1 MGPSG
6 LGRTGVRRPLDGR
19 NRARQE
25 ASCAARTALAAG
37 VLPGGRGPVPHAGPG
52 SSVRRTSAPRG
63 WPYARAVQALRRENL
78 GILAGALLLGAL
90 TGALVGGT
98 VADALFVSCLAL
110 GLLLALRHVAGATL
124 RWRAARARAAEVAAL
139 RPGAVAR
146 AAVREER
153 ARLTADVQAV
163 VRAAVVDMQDGARR
177 AAGAWDAEPVAELR
191 GIQRAGTA
199 ATSELRRMLG
209 LLREPVEPAP
219 AAAADADGARIRR
232 AEVVLAALAAADVLV
247 EAVIAHRT
255 GWPEAAY
262 MTPVAVG
269 LTVLAA
275 LTVLGRRLASGAS
288 TLLLAALVTTG
299 TLVGHSVV
307 EGVWMLVTV
316 GALGWACGA
325 WERRLTWAL
334 AGPGMLA
341 LALVHKH
348 AQARPENLFI
358 ALVILG
364 VGLFTGL
371 LVRVMRSRARRARRA
386 VGAREAELGAASAAA
401 VLAERLTV
409 ARELHDLVS
418 GAVGVVVMQAGA
430 AEVLLAT
437 DRAGGRRALDVVLTT
452 CAHTLEELDR
462 FLAAKD
468 GAPGSA
474 GHDLADLRGLV
485 DRMRLAGLAVDLTMV
500 GDAAAA
506 MPTVYRVVQE
516 ALLNTLRHAPGARAA
531 VEVAAAG
538 GRVRVVV
545 VDDGPGPG
553 ADASRGFG
561 LVGLAERVQS
571 DGGTLST
578 GTGPEGTGFR
588 VDATLPLPADTR
600 LPISPAPTW
609 APRTAA
615 GAGRPAAGTGAP

>member
-1 MGPSG
+1 M
-6 LGRTGVRRPLDGR
+6 
-19 NRARQE
+19 
-25 ASCAARTALAAG
+25 LA
-37 VLPGGRGPVPHAGPG
+37 P
-52 SSVRRTSAPRG
+52 
-63 WPYARAVQALRRENL
+63 RRENL
-78 GILAGALLLGAL
+78 GILGGALLVGAL

-98 VADALFVSCLAL
+98 VTDALFVSCLAL
-110 GLLLALRHVAGATL
+110 GLLLALRHLARATR
-124 RWRAARARAAEVAAL
+124 RWRAARTRAAEVAAL
-139 RPGAVAR
+139 QPGAVAR

-153 ARLTADVQAV
+153 ARLAADVHAV

-177 AAGAWDAEPVAELR
+177 AARSWDADPVAALR

-209 LLREPVEPAP
+209 LLREPAEPAP
-219 AAAADADGARIRR
+219 PAAPDPDGMRIRP
-232 AEVVLAALAAADVLV
+232 AEVVLAAVAAADVLG
-247 EAVIAHRT
+247 EAAIAHRMA
-255 GWPEAAY
+255 WPEAAY
-262 MTPVAVG
+262 MTPVALV
-269 LTVLAA
+269 LTTLAA
-275 LTVLGRRLASGAS
+275 LTVLGRRLAPGAS
-288 TLLLAALVTTG
+288 TLLLAALVTAG

-325 WERRLTWAL
+325 WERRMPWAL

-348 AQARPENLFI
+348 AQDRPENLFI

-364 VGLFTGL
+364 VGLLTGF
-371 LVRVMRSRARRARRA
+371 LVRAVRSRAERTRRAT
-386 VGAREAELGAASAAA
+386 GAREAELGAASAAA
-401 VLAERLTV
+401 VRAERLTV

-437 DRAGGRRALDVVLTT
+437 DRAGARRALDVVLTT
-452 CAHTLEELDR
+452 CAHTLDELDR

-485 DRMRLAGLAVDLTMV
+485 DRMRLAGLAVDLTMA
-500 GDAAAA
+500 GDASAA

-516 ALLNTLRHAPGARAA
+516 SLLNTLRHAPGARAA
-531 VEVAAAG
+531 VSVAVAG
-538 GRVRVVV
+538 GRARVAV

-553 ADASRGFG
+553 TDAPRGFG
-561 LVGLAERVQS
+561 LVGIAERVQS
-571 DGGTLST
+571 DGGTLTT

-588 VDATLPLPADTR
+588 VEAELPLPAG
-600 LPISPAPTW
+600 PAPSSPARA
-609 APRTAA
+609 APPVDTAA
-615 GAGRPAAGTGAP
+615 GAARPAAGTGVP